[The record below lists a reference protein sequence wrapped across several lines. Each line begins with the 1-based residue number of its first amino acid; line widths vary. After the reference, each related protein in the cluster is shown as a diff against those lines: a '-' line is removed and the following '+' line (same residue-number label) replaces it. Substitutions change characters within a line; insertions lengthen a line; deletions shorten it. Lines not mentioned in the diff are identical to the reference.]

1 MLLGMLAFALVW
13 MAQLPFGLAD
23 LWWQRRHHISRIDYF
38 SWIVDSWFSLGGVFL
53 FICLAIVIVMGL
65 AGPLP
70 RRWWIVGGP
79 IFVGLALLFAF
90 VQPWLTPGLHRL
102 QNPKLVASAQKLER
116 AEGVKG
122 TPVDV
127 EDVQQLTSSPNSE
140 AAGFGPSRRVIVWD
154 TLLDGRFSTAEI
166 RFVLAHEFGHLARRH
181 IPKLIGWYAL
191 FALPGAFLIALA
203 VRRRGGMKNAEA
215 VPLALF
221 VLVVLQ
227 LLAQPLQAAISRH
240 VEAEPDWMAL
250 KTTRDPRSGIALF
263 RHLTTT
269 TLSEP
274 NPATWDYLLLEDHP
288 TPMQRIEMVK
298 AWQERYATSAAQS
311 P

>member
-1 MLLGMLAFALVW
+1 LL
-13 MAQLPFGLAD
+13 
-23 LWWQRRHHISRIDYF
+23 
-38 SWIVDSWFSLGGVFL
+38 
-53 FICLAIVIVMGL
+53 
-65 AGPLP
+65 
-70 RRWWIVGGP
+70 
-79 IFVGLALLFAF
+79 
-90 VQPWLTPGLHRL
+90 
-102 QNPKLVASAQKLER
+102 ASAQKLER
-116 AEGVKG
+116 AEDVKG

-127 EDVQQLTSSPNSE
+127 EEVRTLTSAPNSE

-154 TLLDGRFSTAEI
+154 TLLDGRFSDREI

-191 FALPGAFLIALA
+191 FALPGAFLIALS
-203 VRRRGGMKNAEA
+203 VRRRGGLRNPEA

-221 VLVVLQ
+221 VMVVLQ

-240 VEAEPDWMAL
+240 VEAEADWMAL
-250 KTTRDPRSGIALF
+250 RTTRDPNAGLALF

-288 TPMQRIEMVK
+288 TPMQRIAMVK
-298 AWQERYATSAAQS
+298 AWQQRYAASAARR
-311 P
+311 